1 MRGVAMVR
9 SHWSLDLILGRRLS
23 AFGVLWR
30 AAVLYLGLATA
41 LPTSVRSLGPH
52 SKAARDYAAAMQLAK
67 AFRRA
72 DTAAATDGESI
83 ILVHGTRTPRAMVLF
98 HGLTNSPR
106 QFRELAA
113 ALYDGGANVFVPRLP
128 QHALRGANADDLGR
142 LTAEALRD
150 VGDAAIDLASGLG
163 DTVVVLGLSLG
174 GDVAA
179 WTAQFRPEVYRAVI
193 VAPTLGLA
201 HISSTV
207 ATPMM
212 NLTLRVP
219 NYSKNYPRD
228 SLRPDRTL
236 GWSTHA
242 VGQML
247 RLGAAVRRAA
257 DKRAPAARDI
267 RVLVN
272 AADRTVSRDAIDE
285 LAAHWSATGGR
296 VSMFE
301 FPDSLRLPHDV
312 IDPDKLTGNTSVVYP
327 VLLALLYGS
336 TPPANLARRLLPR
349 RIANNGYYGATR
361 APRLAAAGSLSIT
374 CSLAT
379 PAHPHADLRG
389 PAGYHDSL
397 HAEVDADSR

>member
-1 MRGVAMVR
+1 MVR
-9 SHWSLDLILGRRLS
+9 SHWSLDLIPGRRMS

-41 LPTSVRSLGPH
+41 LPTSVRSLGTH
-52 SKAARDYAAAMQLAK
+52 SKPARDYAAAMQLAK
-67 AFRRA
+67 AFRGD
-72 DTAAATDGESI
+72 DTAAATGGESI
-83 ILVHGTRTPRAMVLF
+83 ILVHGTRTPRAIVLF

-106 QFRELAA
+106 QFRQLAA
-113 ALYDGGANVFVPRLP
+113 TLYDGGDNVFVPRLP
-128 QHALRGANADDLGR
+128 QHALRRANVDDLGR

-174 GDVAA
+174 GDMAA
-179 WTAQFRPEVYRAVI
+179 WTAQFRPEVFRAVI

-219 NYSKNYPRD
+219 NYSKNDPRD

-236 GWSTHA
+236 GWSTRA

-257 DKRAPAARDI
+257 DKHAPAARDI

-285 LAAHWSATGGR
+285 LAAHWSAAGGR
-296 VSMFE
+296 VSVFE

-336 TPPANLARRLLPR
+336 TPPANLARRLLPPTP
-349 RIANNGYYGATR
+349 GH
-361 APRLAAAGSLSIT
+361 SIHG
-374 CSLAT
+374 LT
-379 PAHPHADLRG
+379 PAEPQG
-389 PAGYHDSL
+389 
-397 HAEVDADSR
+397 